1 MINETDTKKGNS
13 MDLNR
18 QLIEAMADLNED
30 LVIATV
36 RQMAAEGHSFEEIQQ
51 CLNTGISAVGTRFE
65 RGDYFI
71 AGLIVSGMI
80 YRSALNEREP
90 LRSGGAP
97 RPLGKVV
104 IGVVAGDIHD
114 IGKDII

>member
-1 MINETDTKKGNS
+1 

-51 CLNTGISAVGTRFE
+51 CLNTGISAVGTRF
-65 RGDYFI
+65 
-71 AGLIVSGMI
+71 
-80 YRSALNEREP
+80 
-90 LRSGGAP
+90 
-97 RPLGKVV
+97 
-104 IGVVAGDIHD
+104 
-114 IGKDII
+114 